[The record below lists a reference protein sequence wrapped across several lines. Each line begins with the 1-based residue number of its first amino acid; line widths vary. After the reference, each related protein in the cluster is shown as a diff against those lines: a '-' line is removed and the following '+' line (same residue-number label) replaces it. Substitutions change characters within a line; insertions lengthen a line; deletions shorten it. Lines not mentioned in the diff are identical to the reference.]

1 MSTLRKIRGNTSSTL
16 ITIFLLV
23 VITSLPAILTT
34 STTINRAYGQQPNQ
48 MNLTGAE
55 SSANIQNN
63 TSEEKIIQVG
73 DIVTLHTRCQV
84 MVNLFCL
91 FLAVL
96 PA

>member
-23 VITSLPAILTT
+23 VITSLPAIFTT
-34 STTINRAYGQQPNQ
+34 TTINRVYGQQPNQ